1 MTVAVKKPRRTKVAA
16 SVAAPAERDRKTFL
30 GGSDAAAVM
39 GLSPWHTPV
48 DLWRLKTGR
57 AQPRAMSPGR
67 MRQLERGKRLEPVV
81 LEMVLDKLR
90 EQGVDV
96 ELVARNQRYQD
107 AEHDFLSVEIDFELR
122 LTGTVTI
129 GEERHYLQGELV
141 NGDAKTVTGFARK
154 KWGEEDTEEVP
165 VEYAAQFMMGLD
177 VAPGCRRLCLVAA
190 LIGLDDVAIYWIKR
204 DDDTIAGMRQQLV
217 SFWRDH
223 VLADVPPD
231 PLRYSDIRAL
241 YPTDN
246 GRTYEATPEI
256 AEKLAQLREVSTS
269 LSQLKERQQALQL
282 DVAEYLGGHTRLTVN
297 GREVATFKA
306 HIDSRLD
313 EAALRR
319 SHPDLC
325 ALFERNT
332 PVRVLRL
339 KGR

>member
-1 MTVAVKKPRRTKVAA
+1 MAKSARKPAAKPDAQARDRRTY
-16 SVAAPAERDRKTFL
+16 L

-57 AQPRAMSPGR
+57 AEPRAMNPGR
-67 MRQLERGKRLEPVV
+67 LRQLERGKRLEPVV
-81 LEMVLDKLR
+81 LEMVVDKLR
-90 EQGVDV
+90 EQGVEV
-96 ELVARNQRYQD
+96 EIVARNQRYD
-107 AEHDFLSVEIDFELR
+107 DPEHAFLSVEIDFELR

-129 GEERHYLQGELV
+129 GEERFYLRGELV

-165 VEYAAQFMMGLD
+165 VEYAAQFMMGLM
-177 VAPGCRRLCLVAA
+177 VAPGQRRLCLVAA

-204 DDDTIAGMRQQLV
+204 DDDTIAGMREQLV
-217 SFWRDH
+217 SFWVDH
-223 VLADVPPD
+223 VQADVPPD
-231 PLRYSDIRAL
+231 PLRYSDIKDL
-241 YPTDN
+241 YPRDN
-246 GRTYEATPEI
+246 GRTCEATPEI
-256 AEKLAQLREVSTS
+256 AAKYAELRTINTS
-269 LSQLKERQQALQL
+269 LSQLKERQAALQL
-282 DVAEYLGGHTRLTVN
+282 DIGEYLGDYMRLTVN
-297 GREVATFKA
+297 GREVITFKA
-306 HIDSRLD
+306 HNDSRLD

-319 SHPDLC
+319 AHPDLC